1 MSENQHS
8 QKELKKVVFSR
19 TLMIIPGFII
29 LFFLPAGTFNFWE
42 AWVYLAILMIPMVFV
57 VRYFLKTDP
66 QFLERRMRMREKE
79 SAQKK
84 IIKFSTVFLLLAFIL
99 PGFDKRW
106 DWSYVPFTVV
116 IIADLLVLIS
126 YLFIIR
132 VFKEN
137 SYASRIIEVEK
148 EQKVISSGPYSIIR
162 HPMYLGV
169 AVMYS
174 ASPLALSSWYALIP
188 AIMVIPV
195 LVARILNEEIVLS
208 RDLPGYF
215 EYIQKVKYRLI
226 PGIW

>member
-1 MSENQHS
+1 M
-8 QKELKKVVFSR
+8 
-19 TLMIIPGFII
+19 
-29 LFFLPAGTFNFWE
+29 
-42 AWVYLAILMIPMVFV
+42 AILMIPMVFV
-57 VRYFLKTDP
+57 MRYFLKADP

-116 IIADLLVLIS
+116 IIADLLVLMS
-126 YLFIIR
+126 YYFIIR

-174 ASPLALSSWYALIP
+174 ASPLALGSWYALIP
-188 AIMVIPV
+188 AVMIIPV

>member
-1 MSENQHS
+1 MSENPLS
-8 QKELKKVVFSR
+8 QKELKKVVFFR
-19 TLMIIPGFII
+19 ILMIIPVFII
-29 LFFLPAGTFNFWE
+29 LFFLPAGTLYYWE

-57 VRYFLKTDP
+57 MRYFLRTNP

-84 IIKFSTVFLLLAFIL
+84 IIKFSTAFLLLAFIL

-106 DWSYVPFTVV
+106 DWSYVPFSVV
-116 IIADLLVLIS
+116 IIADFLVLIS
-126 YLFIIR
+126 YLFIVR

-148 EQKVISSGPYSIIR
+148 EQKVISSGLYSIVR

-174 ASPLALSSWYALIP
+174 ASPLALGSWYALIP
-188 AIMVIPV
+188 AVMVIPV
-195 LVARILNEEIVLS
+195 LVARILNEEKVLS
-208 RDLPGYF
+208 RDLTGYS